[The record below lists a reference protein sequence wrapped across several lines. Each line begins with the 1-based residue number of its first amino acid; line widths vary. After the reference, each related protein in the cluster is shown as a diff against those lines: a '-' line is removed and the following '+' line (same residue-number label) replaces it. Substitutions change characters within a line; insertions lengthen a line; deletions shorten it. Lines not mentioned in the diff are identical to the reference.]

1 MAKPKNITDS
11 RMVRVTV
18 SRQSLELLEQLARQ
32 GVYGRSSAE
41 VAGRFIDEALH
52 RFIDQPKLQVSRTP
66 EP

>member
-1 MAKPKNITDS
+1 MAKPKNPTDS
-11 RMVRVTV
+11 KTVRVTV
-18 SRQSLELLEQLARQ
+18 SRQSLELLEDLARR

-52 RFIDQPKLQVSRTP
+52 RFIDQPKLQVSLTP